1 MSRTMTVLLISLM
14 HAAMYFTLQP
24 LPLWFVSFH
33 SFFVSNLNFCL
44 VHHVSSFTK
53 SQCPQ
58 AYNNPPKKQALS
70 MPVCHDPSKPQ
81 FPSNP
86 QEFFRDI
93 RQLQHRTKC
102 STKTCLDVIQ
112 LFEKYLDGELPA
124 GFTKCD
130 KELKEA
136 AGVAV
141 IELNG
146 CPDCHGHVYGPGDE
160 STECPCCGKARYEAD
175 GKTAREVV
183 TPW

>member
-1 MSRTMTVLLISLM
+1 MHTYTFIWHQLVYSKESLYSFIM
-14 HAAMYFTLQP
+14 
-24 LPLWFVSFH
+24 FV
-33 SFFVSNLNFCL
+33 N
-44 VHHVSSFTK
+44 SFTK
-53 SQCPQ
+53 PMYYTISFGFPQ
-58 AYNNPPKKQALS
+58 ANNNPPKEQALQTS
-70 MPVCHDPSKPQ
+70 LPLFHDPSKPQ
-81 FPSNP
+81 FTSDP
-86 QEFFRDI
+86 QEFFRDV
-93 RQLQHRTKC
+93 RQLQHRNKC

-112 LFEKYLDGELPA
+112 LFEKYLAHGELPA

-136 AGVAV
+136 AGVGV

-183 TPW
+183 TSHLCYYLKDTKS